1 MVSKLTSDEVLN
13 FLIIVTIVLISARF
27 LGEICRK
34 LKQPVVIG
42 EIIAGILIGPTVV
55 GTLFP
60 NFYQNIFISQPRAF
74 GAFDGLANVGVILLM
89 FVAGI
94 EVDLKQI
101 IKQGKQAASISL
113 LGILFPFTLG
123 FIFVWFFHDFIFATP
138 STDRLIPAMFFGTA
152 LSITALSVIVKVLMD
167 LQIVRTKI
175 GGLVLTAAMVDDF
188 LGWILF
194 SIIVKMMDATKTDEN
209 MMSILMV
216 LAFAIFMV
224 TIGKWIINQI
234 LRLSVK
240 YLTPPG
246 GVITVGICLCFL
258 GAVFTEALHIKGIFG
273 AFLVGVAVGDSKY
286 FSMTSQNVMEQFIV
300 NIIAPLFFASV
311 GLRINFITHF
321 NWTVVL
327 IIISIAFTAKLVGVW
342 IGARTSGMNKYESKA
357 VAFGMN
363 ARGSQEIVLGLV
375 ALQTKIIDETI
386 FVGLVIMTV
395 LSILITGPTMKYFF
409 KKDLESQVALPSK

>member
-1 MVSKLTSDEVLN
+1 MVSKLTPDEVLN
-13 FLIIVTIVLISARF
+13 FLIIVTIVLITARF

-60 NFYQNIFISQPRAF
+60 NFYQQVFLSQPRAF

-89 FVAGI
+89 FVSGI

-138 STDRLIPAMFFGTA
+138 STERLIPAMFFGTA

-194 SIIVKMMDATKTDEN
+194 SIIVKMMDANKSSDN
-209 MMSILMV
+209 IMSIIMV

-311 GLRINFITHF
+311 GLRINFLTHF
-321 NWTVVL
+321 NWNVVL
-327 IIISIAFTAKLVGVW
+327 IIISIAFIAKLVGVW
-342 IGARTSGMNKYESKA
+342 IGARASGMNKYESKA

-409 KKDLESQVALPSK
+409 RKDLESQAALPA

>member
-1 MVSKLTSDEVLN
+1 
-13 FLIIVTIVLISARF
+13 
-27 LGEICRK
+27 
-34 LKQPVVIG
+34 
-42 EIIAGILIGPTVV
+42 
-55 GTLFP
+55 
-60 NFYQNIFISQPRAF
+60 
-74 GAFDGLANVGVILLM
+74 
-89 FVAGI
+89 
-94 EVDLKQI
+94 
-101 IKQGKQAASISL
+101 
-113 LGILFPFTLG
+113 
-123 FIFVWFFHDFIFATP
+123 
-138 STDRLIPAMFFGTA
+138 MFFGTA

-194 SIIVKMMDATKTDEN
+194 SIIVKMMDANKSSDN
-209 MMSILMV
+209 IMSIIMV

-311 GLRINFITHF
+311 GLRINFLTHF
-321 NWTVVL
+321 NWNVVL
-327 IIISIAFTAKLVGVW
+327 IIISIAFIAKLVGVW
-342 IGARTSGMNKYESKA
+342 IGARASGMNKYESKA

-409 KKDLESQVALPSK
+409 RKDLESQAALPA

>member
-1 MVSKLTSDEVLN
+1 MASKLTSQEVLN

-42 EIIAGILIGPTVV
+42 EIIAGIIIGPSVV

-60 NFYQNIFISQPRAF
+60 NFFHQIFLSQPRAF
-74 GAFDGLANVGVILLM
+74 GAFDGLANIGVILLM

-101 IKQGKQAASISL
+101 VKQGKQAASISI
-113 LGILFPFTLG
+113 LGILFPFLLG
-123 FIFVWFFHDFIFATP
+123 FITIWFFHDFIFATP
-138 STDRLIPAMFFGTA
+138 SKDRLIPAMFFGTA

-167 LQIVRTKI
+167 LQLMRTKI
-175 GGLVLTAAMVDDF
+175 GSLVLTGAMVNDF

-194 SIIVKMMDATKTDEN
+194 SIIVKMMDVSKSDGDS
-209 MMSILMV
+209 MSVIIV
-216 LAFAIFMV
+216 LLFAIFMV
-224 TIGKWIINQI
+224 TIGRWVVNQI

-240 YLTPPG
+240 YLSPPG
-246 GVITVGICLCFL
+246 GIITVGICLCFL
-258 GAVFTEALHIKGIFG
+258 GAVFTEALHIRGVFG
-273 AFLVGVAVGDSKY
+273 AFLVGIAVGDSKH
-286 FSMTSQNVMEQFIV
+286 FSMTSQNVLEHFIL

-311 GLRINFITHF
+311 GLQINFLTHF
-321 NWTVVL
+321 DLSVVL
-327 IIISIAFTAKLVGVW
+327 IIIGISFTAKLVGTW
-342 IGARTSGMNKYESKA
+342 IGARASGMTRNESKA

-375 ALQTKIIDETI
+375 ALQTGIIDETI

-395 LSILITGPTMKYFF
+395 VSILVTGPAMKYYFN
-409 KKDLESQVALPSK
+409 KDMKSKVTQPV

>member
-1 MVSKLTSDEVLN
+1 MVSKLTPDEVLN
-13 FLIIVTIVLISARF
+13 FLIIVTIVLITARF

-60 NFYQNIFISQPRAF
+60 NFYQQVFLSQPRAF

-138 STDRLIPAMFFGTA
+138 STERLIPAMFFGTA

-194 SIIVKMMDATKTDEN
+194 SIIVKMMDANKSSDN
-209 MMSILMV
+209 IMSIIMV

-311 GLRINFITHF
+311 GLRINFLTHF
-321 NWTVVL
+321 NWNVVL
-327 IIISIAFTAKLVGVW
+327 IIISIAFIAKLVGVW
-342 IGARTSGMNKYESKA
+342 IGARASGMNKYESKA

-409 KKDLESQVALPSK
+409 RKDLESQAALPA